1 MQNTYALGMYL
12 DKSPTGSA
20 MTTNKEKL
28 AEFVIGVIGG
38 TLLIAGFLSLGSE
51 GNLSKIWIG
60 VGVVLVLAAHFLHR
74 RPKR

>member
-1 MQNTYALGMYL
+1 MYL
-12 DKSPTGSA
+12 DKNPEWSA
-20 MTTNKEKL
+20 MKTNKEKL

-51 GNLSKIWIG
+51 GHLSKIWIA
-60 VGVVLVLAAHFLHR
+60 VGVALVLVAQFLHR